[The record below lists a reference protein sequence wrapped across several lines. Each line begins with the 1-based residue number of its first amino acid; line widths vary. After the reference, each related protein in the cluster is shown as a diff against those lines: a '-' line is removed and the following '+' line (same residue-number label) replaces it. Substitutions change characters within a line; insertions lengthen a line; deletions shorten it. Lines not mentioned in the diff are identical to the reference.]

1 LFQEYFNP
9 YVVTMSK
16 MNRKEPES
24 SKKRSTKNLLNTLW
38 AKPHKVSAHV
48 TEEHDWHTEVPN
60 VKLARV
66 FGIVLVLHI
75 VAVGGILAFKMIGQ
89 GSDVDT
95 ALADGAEE
103 AIIAPFTDR
112 VSDENT
118 KSGVDVKVTDRS
130 RVGMK
135 HYRVRSGDNLLAI
148 ARNLGVSVSELEE
161 VNNLDRGNNVY
172 TGQVLLVPN
181 RRLNGPAPEEIKRLL
196 NQPAAGGAAP
206 ALAAV
211 PAAEPVDAPEAA
223 VAMVKPDLAERPA
236 PVIEP
241 APEPVAPEPAVATP
255 APAPPEPAT
264 ARGSSYVVEKGD
276 TPYGIARKFGIS
288 YQDLMRDNG
297 ISDPRFLKV
306 GQEIKVP
313 GQ

>member
-1 LFQEYFNP
+1 
-9 YVVTMSK
+9 MK
-16 MNRKEPES
+16 KEPGT
-24 SKKRSTKNLLNTLW
+24 SKKRSTKTLLNTLW
-38 AKPHKVSAHV
+38 AKPQKVSAHV
-48 TEEHDWHTEVPN
+48 TQEHDWHTEVPN

-89 GSDVDT
+89 GQSADEAT
-95 ALADGAEE
+95 ADGSVE
-103 AIIAPFTDR
+103 ARIAPFTDR
-112 VSDENT
+112 ESDVNT

-148 ARNLGVSVSELEE
+148 ARNLGVSVSEMEE
-161 VNNLDRGNNVY
+161 VNNLDRGNNLY

-181 RRLNGPAPEEIKRLL
+181 RKIDGPAPEEIKRLL
-196 NQPAAGGAAP
+196 NQPVDPG
-206 ALAAV
+206 LASAEA

-223 VAMVKPDLAERPA
+223 AETAAPVVTPA
-236 PVIEP
+236 P
-241 APEPVAPEPAVATP
+241 TP
-255 APAPPEPAT
+255 APAPEAAASAVARAEPVPEPPADPT
-264 ARGSSYVVEKGD
+264 PPVPVASSSGSSYVVQKGD

-288 YQDLMRDNG
+288 YQELMKANG
-297 ISDPRFLKV
+297 IEDPRFLKI
-306 GQEIKVP
+306 GQQIKVP

>member
-1 LFQEYFNP
+1 
-9 YVVTMSK
+9 
-16 MNRKEPES
+16 MNRKEPAT

-75 VAVGGILAFKMIGQ
+75 VAVGGILAFKMIEKG
-89 GSDVDT
+89 GGMDNV
-95 ALADGAEE
+95 GAESAKE
-103 AIIAPFTDR
+103 SRIAPFTDR

-118 KSGVDVKVTDRS
+118 KSDVDVKVTDRS

-161 VNNLDRGNNVY
+161 VNNLDRGNNLY

-181 RRLNGPAPEEIKRLL
+181 RKLDGPAPEEIKRLL
-196 NQPAAGGAAP
+196 NTPGDGSATPGSEAAVADAPAAERVDAPDTGESEAPPELAERAAP
-206 ALAAV
+206 IIDPVPVADTPVPV
-211 PAAEPVDAPEAA
+211 PAAEPPVPSTPAAA
-223 VAMVKPDLAERPA
+223 VASS
-236 PVIEP
+236 
-241 APEPVAPEPAVATP
+241 
-255 APAPPEPAT
+255 
-264 ARGSSYVVEKGD
+264 GSYVVQKGD

-288 YQDLMRDNG
+288 YQDLMRENG
-297 ISDPRFLKV
+297 IDDPRFLKV

-313 GQ
+313 GE